1 MADGLRS
8 EAVDLLSQLIRFN
21 TVNPPGDERAAQ
33 EHLAA
38 HMTAAGFECELLGRT
53 HERPN
58 LIARLDGPEPGPV
71 LCLLSHVD
79 TVLATPSE
87 WTHDPWS
94 GEVADGFVWG
104 RGALDM
110 KSQTAAEAAAAC
122 SLAREGW
129 RPQRGSLLL
138 VSLVDEETGGADG
151 AQWITA
157 THPDK
162 VRCDYLVNEG
172 GGGIIDYDGRRLY
185 CLGCAEKGVFRFA
198 VETHGVAAHGSMPR
212 LGDNALLKLGPLLQ
226 RFAARQPSYR
236 LTAEPQAFLEAL
248 GVLGEDG
255 DAEAALARI
264 AQVEPRL
271 VALVEPMLGVS
282 LAPTRAFASEKVNV
296 IPSIARL
303 AVDCRVPAGLG
314 EDAAREAAQEVLGTE
329 GYRIEFGQSVMGNRS
344 PIDSPM
350 ADFIRGW
357 IAREDPDAICA
368 PVVLPGFTDSRTF
381 RDAFPECTAYGFF
394 PHSVRT
400 RFEADPLIHGADE
413 RIDVRDLE
421 FAAGFFRDLAVGML
435 GNGRAPA

>member
-1 MADGLRS
+1 MAQGLRS

-21 TVNPPGDERAAQ
+21 TVNPPGDERAVQ

-38 HMTAAGFECELLGRT
+38 HMSAAGFECELLGRT
-53 HERPN
+53 PERPN

-79 TVLATPSE
+79 TVLATPGE
-87 WTHDPWS
+87 WSHDPWS
-94 GEVADGFVWG
+94 GDVDDGFVWG

-129 RPQRGSLLL
+129 RPQRGSLML

-157 THPDK
+157 THPDR

-172 GGGIIDYDGRRLY
+172 GGGFIEYDGRRVY

-198 VETHGVAAHGSMPR
+198 VETEGVAAHGSMPR

-236 LTAEPQAFLEAL
+236 LTVEPRAFLEAL
-248 GVLGEDG
+248 GVLGDDG
-255 DAEAALARI
+255 DAAAALARVE
-264 AQVEPRL
+264 AVEPRL
-271 VALVEPMLGVS
+271 VALLEPMLGVS

-296 IPSIARL
+296 IPSLARI

-314 EDAAREAAQEVLGTE
+314 EDAARAAAQEVLGTE

-357 IAREDPDAICA
+357 IAAEDPDAICA

-394 PHSVRT
+394 PHRVRN
-400 RFEADPLIHGADE
+400 RFETDPLIHGADE
-413 RIDVRDLE
+413 RIDVEDLE
-421 FAAGFFRDLAVGML
+421 FAERFFRDLAVAML
-435 GNGRAPA
+435 DGGGG